1 MQNQHVNLANNTCIE
16 NPITNRE
23 DNPQFGDNLNKL
35 EKFTSN
41 GIKRKV
47 NSLKFKEGDN

>member
-23 DNPQFGDNLNKL
+23 DDPQSGNNLNEL

-41 GIKRKV
+41 GIKRKAD
-47 NSLKFKEGDN
+47 SLEFKEGDN